1 MATILIYPEIA
12 QVLQSIL
19 ESFQAGEFEFGQLTL
34 TDRRGTPVDLVFQA
48 DEEVDHE

>member
-12 QVLQSIL
+12 QVMKDLI
-19 ESFQAGEFEFGQLTL
+19 EAMQASEFESGQLTL
-34 TDRRGTPVDLVFQA
+34 TDRRGTPVDIVFQS